1 MTNTGKEEQWL
12 VALGKV
18 LHLREGQ
25 LANLRR
31 LVILGVVGLL
41 ALLVADVLGLFSGS
55 RSDSQARGITPGG
68 TQPRAV
74 EPASAQTEGA
84 LQALE
89 ATMAGNLAKVLSQVE
104 GAGRVTVW
112 LSLEVGPSQSVA
124 ENRTTTSRKV
134 TEREA
139 SGITRET
146 SDTSEIAQPVLAR
159 ADDRP
164 IVLKTA
170 APRVG
175 GVLVV
180 AEGARYAEV
189 RGRLLHAV
197 EGALG
202 VPANRIQILP
212 LEGR

>member
-1 MTNTGKEEQWL
+1 MTNAGKEEQWL

-55 RSDSQARGITPGG
+55 RSDSQAGGITPG

-74 EPASAQTEGA
+74 EPASAQAEGT

-112 LSLEVGPSQSVA
+112 LSLETGPSQSVA

-189 RGRLLHAV
+189 RGRLLRAV